1 MDWAARQTGE
11 SLREVAPRISVK
23 AANRIEAGL
32 LTPAQAEKFAKL
44 VNVPF
49 GFLFF
54 STPPKERPIP
64 IADFRSVQD
73 AEPLGKDFL
82 DVYDDVVYKQSW
94 YRDYLTATSADKL
107 PFVGKFAGK
116 SLKPKEFAND
126 IRNTL
131 NLSEAR
137 LRAVGSSD
145 EAYALLASCSESVG
159 ILVFKN
165 GVVGN
170 NTRRPL
176 SASQFRG
183 FAISD
188 PIAPAVFVN
197 GADAKAAWQF
207 TLAHELAHIW
217 LGDTGIS
224 QAHPRA
230 SQKNEVLCNAVAAEF
245 LVPMESFEKHW
256 ALHERLGTPT
266 AIDQLRK
273 HFKVSALV
281 IARRA
286 LDRGLITFNQYNE
299 VYVKARN
306 SKGGEGG
313 GDFYRTLGARNGK
326 RFSTMVAELAYSGEI
341 GLREASRLLNT
352 TPTNV
357 MNLYERQKTVSN

>member
-1 MDWAARQTGE
+1 M
-11 SLREVAPRISVK
+11 SLREVAPKISAK

-54 STPPKERPIP
+54 RTPPKERAIP

-73 AEPLGKDFL
+73 SEPLGKDFL

-94 YRDYLTATSADKL
+94 YRDYLVTTSAEKL
-107 PFVGKFAGK
+107 PFVGKYSGK
-116 SLKPKEFAND
+116 SVKPKEFAND
-126 IRNTL
+126 IRKTL
-131 NLSEAR
+131 DLSEDR

-145 EAYALLASCSESVG
+145 EAYALLASCSENVG

-188 PIAPAVFVN
+188 SMAPAVFVN

-224 QAHPRA
+224 QAHPNA
-230 SQKNEVLCNAVAAEF
+230 SHKNEVLCNAVAAEF
-245 LVPMESFEKHW
+245 LVPMESFDKHW
-256 ALHERLGTPT
+256 ALQENLGALL
-266 AIDQLRK
+266 AIEQLRK

-286 LDRGLITFNQYNE
+286 LDRGFITFNQYNE
-299 VYVKARN
+299 VYAQARN
-306 SKGGEGG
+306 SRGGEGG

-357 MNLYERQKTVSN
+357 INLYERKKTVSA

>member
-1 MDWAARQTGE
+1 M
-11 SLREVAPRISVK
+11 SLSEVASKISVR
-23 AANRIEAGL
+23 AANRIEAGV
-32 LTPAQAEKFAKL
+32 LTPTQAEKFAKL

-54 STPPKERPIP
+54 SKPPKERPIP

-82 DVYDDVVYKQSW
+82 DVYDDVVYKQTW
-94 YRDYLTATSADKL
+94 YRDYLIAVSAEKL

-116 SLKPKEFAND
+116 SIKPKEFAND

-131 NLSEAR
+131 NLSETR

-145 EAYALLASCSESVG
+145 EAYALLASCSEEVG

-188 PIAPAVFVN
+188 SMAPAVFVN

-217 LGDTGIS
+217 LGETGIS

-230 SQKNEVLCNAVAAEF
+230 NHKNEVLCNAVAAEL
-245 LVPMESFEKHW
+245 LVPKESFEKQW
-256 ALHERLGTPT
+256 ALHEKLGALI
-266 AIDQLRK
+266 AIEQVRK

-286 LDRGLITFNQYNE
+286 LDSGLITFKQYND
-299 VYVKARN
+299 VYAQARN

-357 MNLYERQKTVSN
+357 MNLYERQKTVSA

>member
-1 MDWAARQTGE
+1 LEWAARQTGV
-11 SLREVAPRISVK
+11 SLSDVAPKISVK
-23 AANRIEAGL
+23 AANLIEAGR

-54 STPPKERPIP
+54 STPPKDRPIP

-73 AEPLGKDFL
+73 SEPLGKDFL

-94 YRDYLTATSADKL
+94 YRDYLTAESASKL
-107 PFVGKFAGK
+107 PFVGKFSGK
-116 SLKPKEFAND
+116 SIKPKEFAND
-126 IRNTL
+126 IRKTL
-131 NLSEAR
+131 DLSEER
-137 LRAVGSSD
+137 LRSVSTSD
-145 EAYALLASCSESVG
+145 EAYSLLASCAENAG

-176 SASQFRG
+176 SVSQFRG

-188 PIAPAVFVN
+188 SIAPAVFVN

-224 QAHPRA
+224 RAHPNA
-230 SQKNEVLCNAVAAEF
+230 DHKSEVLCNAVAAEF
-245 LVPMESFEKHW
+245 LVPMESFDKQW
-256 ALHERLGTPT
+256 AQSGSLGALL
-266 AIDQLRK
+266 AIEQLRK

-286 LDRGLITFNQYNE
+286 LDRGFITFHQYNE
-299 VYVKARN
+299 ARN
-306 SKGGEGG
+306 AKSGEGG

-357 MNLYERQKTVSN
+357 MNLYERQKALLN